1 MQICLTTEFI
11 KQHQA
16 ERTSGSNKGRVFQRN
31 PCLQAIVQDGPL
43 PNWWARQEKNQ
54 RSTSVW
60 VSLCSKY
67 WSAITLFTLMLMVF
81 RKVTVC
87 VSVEDWSNPVHRTA
101 INTQIHYIHT
111 GKLWIFTGITAQSH
125 LLRLDNVTTSVDY
138 VFFFPHLLIWP
149 PATVPLCWIVEKACL
164 KKTRC
169 WLVKGV
175 VDLRRNTISFNNPLL
190 CAPGF
195 HFCLSAF

>member
-54 RSTSVW
+54 RSTSVC

-138 VFFFPHLLIWP
+138 VFFSPFTHLTTSYSSLVLNSWEGVLKEDKMLIGERC
-149 PATVPLCWIVEKACL
+149 CWSEKKHNL
-164 KKTRC
+164 
-169 WLVKGV
+169 
-175 VDLRRNTISFNNPLL
+175 F
-190 CAPGF
+190 
-195 HFCLSAF
+195 